1 MHTSL
6 QTGSARPFLG
16 LEVHWAWG
24 SPREG
29 CWRWGR
35 PGGWGHP
42 PRTAASALP
51 ALAVCV
57 RPRQASGPG
66 CAAVVGRWAPAP
78 WSAGGPRPRL
88 TAGLALCV
96 CFQVYHC
103 RSLALVFLE
112 LTVLRKFRELTRQP
126 GVPPTLRAVLQRLS
140 ALYGLWSLS
149 QHTALLYRGEAPPPA
164 PAIQE
169 CPDAGPGGLPGGGSA
184 RADSWKTDRSG
195 VNLFLD
201 LSHYHPPGETF
212 FPDRPG
218 TR

>member
-1 MHTSL
+1 MGVPERGML
-6 QTGSARPFLG
+6 ALGQTGGMGPPTQNGSVCPA
-16 LEVHWAWG
+16 
-24 SPREG
+24 SPRRVCASSAG
-29 CWRWGR
+29 VGSRVCCRRW
-35 PGGWGHP
+35 
-42 PRTAASALP
+42 T
-51 ALAVCV
+51 V
-57 RPRQASGPG
+57 GPG
-66 CAAVVGRWAPAP
+66 ALECRSPQ
-78 WSAGGPRPRL
+78 PRL

-212 FPDRPG
+212 FPDRPR